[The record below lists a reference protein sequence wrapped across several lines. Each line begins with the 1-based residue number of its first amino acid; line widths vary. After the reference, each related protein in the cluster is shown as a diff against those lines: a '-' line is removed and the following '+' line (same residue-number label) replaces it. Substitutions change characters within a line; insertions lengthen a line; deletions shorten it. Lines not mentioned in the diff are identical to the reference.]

1 MQTHHFRGFSSPSS
15 IDTIHQLCICP
26 EPAAAAWTE
35 NGFSKIQRNLLFDSF
50 HSKQL
55 GKVLPVSVHVE
66 EVAGLVD
73 GLGAG
78 VGEEDGGGV
87 VAVEAG
93 AAEELG
99 EVGQRGEDGELV
111 RGAAAVPAH
120 QREVGRGA
128 GGGVARGAQEL
139 AHKLLTLVHLQ
150 LWWPPAG
157 CMQLFAVGSTEMKD
171 CGFKTRLFDSSSK
184 QLQNNKN

>member
-1 MQTHHFRGFSSPSS
+1 MQTHHFRGFSSPSY

-26 EPAAAAWTE
+26 ELAAARRTWTD
-35 NGFSKIQRNLLFDSF
+35 NGLSKIQRNLLFDSS

-55 GKVLPVSVHVE
+55 GKVLPVAVHVE
-66 EVAGLVD
+66 EVARLVD

-78 VGEEDGGGV
+78 VGEDDGGGV

-120 QREVGRGA
+120 QREVGGGA

-139 AHKLLTLVHLQ
+139 AH
-150 LWWPPAG
+150 
-157 CMQLFAVGSTEMKD
+157 
-171 CGFKTRLFDSSSK
+171 
-184 QLQNNKN
+184 